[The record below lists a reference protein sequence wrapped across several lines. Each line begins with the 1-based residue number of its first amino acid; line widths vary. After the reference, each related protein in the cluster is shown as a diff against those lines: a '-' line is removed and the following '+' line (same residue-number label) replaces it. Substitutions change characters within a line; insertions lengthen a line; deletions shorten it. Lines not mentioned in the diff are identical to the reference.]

1 MTSTRHHRGARR
13 ALRHLTTTTAH
24 ARRAFSP
31 ADLRQLEAAVREGE
45 QRHRGEVRI
54 VIEAS
59 LPVRDAWA
67 GVTPRQRAR
76 TLFGLLEVWN
86 THEHVGVLLY
96 LNLADHAV
104 EILAD
109 RGIAARVEPHAWRAI
124 CETITHG
131 FAQGVAIGRYSKRSD
146 RSTRC
151 SPHISRLT
159 ARRAPTNSPTSRS
172 CSDGAAGRLPGHRP
186 SSPGDVSSLQPF
198 RAPFRGPGRQ

>member
-45 QRHRGEVRI
+45 RRHRGEVRI

-109 RGIAARVEPHAWRAI
+109 RGSPLASSRTRGAPSARPSRTVSPRASPS
-124 CETITHG
+124 
-131 FAQGVAIGRYSKRSD
+131 GRYSKRSD

>member
-131 FAQGVAIGRYSKRSD
+131 FAQGVAIG
-146 RSTRC
+146 
-151 SPHISRLT
+151 PVLEALGQIHAVL
-159 ARRAPTNSPTSRS
+159 AAHFP
-172 CSDGAAGRLPGHRP
+172 SDGAP
-186 SSPGDVSSLQPF
+186 
-198 RAPFRGPGRQ
+198 RANELADKPLVL